1 MILELP
7 ATQQQGKEA
16 MKLGRAL
23 GGPGCP
29 EGFTFN
35 PFKPGSS
42 ESENFLIGCREA
54 AFTAFH

>member
-16 MKLGRAL
+16 MQLGRAMA
-23 GGPGCP
+23 GPGCP

-54 AFTAFH
+54 AFMAFH

>member
-7 ATQQQGKEA
+7 ETQQEGKEA
-16 MKLGRAL
+16 MQLGRAMS
-23 GGPGCP
+23 GPGCL

-35 PFKPGSS
+35 PYKPGSTQ
-42 ESENFLIGCREA
+42 SENFLRGCCEA

>member
-1 MILELP
+1 MLLELP

-16 MKLGRAL
+16 MRLGRAMADL
-23 GGPGCP
+23 GCP

-35 PFKPGSS
+35 PYKPGSTQ
-42 ESENFLIGCREA
+42 SENFLRGCQEA

>member
-7 ATQQQGKEA
+7 ETQQEGKAA
-16 MKLGRAL
+16 MQLGRAMA
-23 GGPGCP
+23 GPGCI

-35 PFKPGSS
+35 PYKPGSTQ
-42 ESENFLIGCREA
+42 SENFLRGCCEA

>member
-16 MKLGRAL
+16 MQLGRAVA
-23 GGPGCP
+23 GPGCP

-35 PFKPGSS
+35 PYKPGSTQ
-42 ESENFLIGCREA
+42 SENFLLGCQEA

>member
-7 ATQQQGKEA
+7 VTQAQGKTA
-16 MKLGRAL
+16 MQLGRAMA
-23 GGPGCP
+23 GPGCP

-35 PFKPGSS
+35 PYKPGSAQ
-42 ESENFLIGCREA
+42 SENFLRGRQEA

>member
-7 ATQQQGKEA
+7 ATQLEGKTA
-16 MKLGRAL
+16 MQLGRAMS
-23 GGPGCP
+23 GPGCP

-35 PFKPGSS
+35 PYKPGSAQG
-42 ESENFLIGCREA
+42 ENFLLGCQES